1 MNAKVSPT
9 VKTGVSSAM
18 RRPITSDT
26 NTLVAPSTSANKSW
40 KTLNAI
46 SVPPGVRQTA
56 DHMAATMPP
65 ADLGRSLELVK
76 AHSLRCTTPTRRS
89 IPTITTDV
97 EQDARWA
104 RKQNQKFAY
113 LRHTPP
119 LSELVRTDQTRRKD
133 IRKKDLREL

>member
-76 AHSLRCTTPTRRS
+76 AHSLRCTTPSRRT
-89 IPTITTDV
+89 ILTITTDV

-113 LRHTPP
+113 LRHTTP
-119 LSELVRTDQTRRKD
+119 LSEFVRTDQTRRQD